1 MKTKLFD
8 VEIRQEVDPERLA
21 EVPHEELDQADKTGG
36 ILYNHMY
43 EDLRFV
49 TWDDVADA
57 IRIEKGVLSR
67 LAEAAA
73 VLSELRAFD
82 DERSQEYDQ
91 SLALWGLDVGVAA
104 ATIALSAFGATP
116 IGSCNGGAF
125 GDFHQGKHPYVA
137 FYLPRELAGIL
148 QNIAIGAQI
157 GLVGDYDGIVRI
169 FSRRIDDM
177 MKFAEALYD
186 CRSD

>member
-1 MKTKLFD
+1 
-8 VEIRQEVDPERLA
+8 
-21 EVPHEELDQADKTGG
+21 
-36 ILYNHMY
+36 
-43 EDLRFV
+43 V

-57 IRIEKGVLSR
+57 ISIEKGVLSR
-67 LAEAAA
+67 LAKAAD

-82 DERSQEYDQ
+82 DERCQEDDPP
-91 SLALWGLDVGVAA
+91 LALWGLDVGVAA

-125 GDFHQGKHPYVA
+125 GDLHQGKHPYVA
-137 FYLPRELAGIL
+137 FYLPGELVGRL
-148 QNIAIGAQI
+148 QAIAVNAQI
-157 GLVGDYDGIVRI
+157 GLVGGEDGIARI
-169 FSRRIDDM
+169 FARRIDDM